1 MPPPSNDKESIL
13 VVTGIGSI
21 QYLFDMLV
29 FELFRRVDVPKHT
42 AFKKEEFPEWLSV
55 IFWTITVRNY
65 YRIAGYGLL
74 VKTLFFRC
82 RAPP

>member
-42 AFKKEEFPEWLSV
+42 AFKKEEPPPAQSACSELLYVSV
-55 IFWTITVRNY
+55 VIIY
-65 YRIAGYGLL
+65 Y
-74 VKTLFFRC
+74 FDC